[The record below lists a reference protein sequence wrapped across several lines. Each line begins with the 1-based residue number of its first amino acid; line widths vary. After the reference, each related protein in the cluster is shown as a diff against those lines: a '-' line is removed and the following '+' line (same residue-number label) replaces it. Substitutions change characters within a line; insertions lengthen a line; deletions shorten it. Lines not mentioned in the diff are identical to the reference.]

1 MKSKGENGEFLF
13 CNPLVDDLV
22 DITTIVLN
30 SYTTVFNCVGG
41 KDNEG
46 QRNLESLHTINT

>member
-1 MKSKGENGEFLF
+1 MRSKGENGEFLF